1 MLLNLIVYVVAVSFL
16 LGLAAWAL
24 ERAVRTFTFPTRW
37 IWLGAMV
44 GPLAYLLLA
53 ILRPATSSQ
62 PLGAVIATPLD
73 VLLIPIVGSITRLA
87 EVSSSGIN
95 LEPLLA
101 AGWAVWTFVVAAVL
115 LRAQLRLR
123 SDRFTWTP
131 AELHGRDVLVSED
144 LGPGVV
150 GWIRSVIVMP
160 RWALRMPPQKREL
173 MLQHEGEH
181 CHAGDTRVA
190 GFSLLLLTLLP
201 WNLPLWW
208 QVYRLRVAIEIDCD
222 HRVLHRSADV
232 KRYAKLLVEI
242 GARRTASPWSALAFA
257 RPIPPIERR
266 ILAMTE
272 TRKDPKYIRI
282 VGLTLLAALLV
293 VASCGVDQ
301 PPTTAA
307 TSGSSEGDERMVVP
321 RTEAFEVGVEP
332 VVIDS
337 VDVEGNIRQTDLT
350 IIAMG
355 GLNPGS
361 AYTIS
366 DIQRATESIWATGQ
380 FRDVRVRVEG
390 EVGDGMV
397 TLIWE
402 VDEQDLEVPLPNA
415 AADPPAVRGQQSNLR
430 LASQQVSDEER
441 IARIRNA
448 MAKQAAEARAFIEEL
463 QARRAEAVTPA
474 QAVPQE
480 LRPEDRAA
488 IQAGPVFTPMTVQP
502 EILNRNEIVA
512 TLIREYP
519 PLLRDAGTGGTV
531 EVWFYVSETGQTL
544 HTRVS
549 DGSGYPEL
557 DAAALRVGAAFR
569 FSAATYRDQSVPVW
583 IQLPITFEVAQN

>member
-321 RTEAFEVGVEP
+321 RTEAFEVG
-332 VVIDS
+332 
-337 VDVEGNIRQTDLT
+337 
-350 IIAMG
+350 
-355 GLNPGS
+355 
-361 AYTIS
+361 
-366 DIQRATESIWATGQ
+366 
-380 FRDVRVRVEG
+380 
-390 EVGDGMV
+390 
-397 TLIWE
+397 
-402 VDEQDLEVPLPNA
+402 QDLEVPLPNA
-415 AADPPAVRGQQSNLR
+415 AADPRAVQGQQSDLR

-448 MAKQAAEARAFIEEL
+448 MAEQEAETRAFIEEL
-463 QARRAEAVTPA
+463 QALRAASQRAAEALAEAQA

-569 FSAATYRDQSVPVW
+569 FSAATYGDQSVPVW

>member
-1 MLLNLIVYVVAVSFL
+1 MLLNMIIYVVTVSFL
-16 LGLAAWAL
+16 LGLAAWAF
-24 ERAVRTFTFPTRW
+24 ERAVRSFTFPTRW
-37 IWLGAMV
+37 IWVGALGGSLGYM
-44 GPLAYLLLA
+44 LLA
-53 ILRPATSSQ
+53 VLRPATSSP
-62 PLGAVIATPLD
+62 PLGTVVSTPLD
-73 VLLIPIVGSITRLA
+73 VLLVPVVGSIMRLA
-87 EVSSSGIN
+87 EASPSGIN
-95 LEPLLA
+95 LEAFLGV
-101 AGWAVWTFVVAAVL
+101 GWVVLTLSVTAVL
-115 LRAQLRLR
+115 LRAHLRLR
-123 SDRFTWTP
+123 SDRSTWTP
-131 AELHGRDVLVSED
+131 AELDGRDVLVSED

-222 HRVLHRSADV
+222 RRVLHRSADV

-242 GARRTASPWSALAFA
+242 GARRTASPWGALAFA

-321 RTEAFEVGVEP
+321 RTEAFEVG
-332 VVIDS
+332 
-337 VDVEGNIRQTDLT
+337 
-350 IIAMG
+350 
-355 GLNPGS
+355 
-361 AYTIS
+361 
-366 DIQRATESIWATGQ
+366 
-380 FRDVRVRVEG
+380 
-390 EVGDGMV
+390 
-397 TLIWE
+397 
-402 VDEQDLEVPLPNA
+402 QDLEVPLPNA
-415 AADPPAVRGQQSNLR
+415 AADPPAVQGQQSNLR

-448 MAKQAAEARAFIEEL
+448 MAEQEAETRAFIEEL
-463 QARRAEAVTPA
+463 QALRAASQRAAKALAEAQA

-488 IQAGPVFTPMTVQP
+488 IQAGPVFTPMTVVP
-502 EILNRNEIVA
+502 EILNRAEIVRA
-512 TLIREYP
+512 LTRMYP
-519 PLLRDAGTGGTV
+519 SILRYNGIGGTV
-531 EVWFYVSETGQTL
+531 EVWFFISTEGRVLSS
-544 HTRVS
+544 RVS
-549 DGSGYPEL
+549 VPSPHEQL
-557 DAAALRVGAAFR
+557 NEAALEVANVFR
-569 FSAATYRDQSVPVW
+569 FSPAMNRERVVPVW